1 MTTSVGANALAFPP
15 IFRPMQ
21 PDPSRTFIDD
31 LVSYFD
37 QKAEVNA
44 AYFAFL
50 YSSVSQT
57 HDLFLGVEHNGA
69 LEDIQNITL
78 LIKRVYLQDSP
89 TFFASSEHD
98 PDTFALVR
106 EQGLLFFSR
115 QEPVAL
121 AQQLLQRL
129 FDQQRDGAA
138 LHQAAREHAV
148 YAVVDREQL
157 AQRKLAFQPFGSA
170 EEPALPL
177 FTHPN
182 MVFLGTGLPEL
193 PPGLTLAQITWAKHL
208 ASSPTRA
215 VVLNPNTPFEA
226 RFEL

>member
-1 MTTSVGANALAFPP
+1 MTGNAVANTFVPP
-15 IFRPMQ
+15 FSTPMQ
-21 PDPSRTFIDD
+21 SNPARTFIDD

-37 QKAEVNA
+37 QKAEVYA

-50 YSSVSQT
+50 YSPVSQT
-57 HDLFLGVEHNGA
+57 HDLFLGVAHAGA
-69 LEDIQNITL
+69 LEDIQNMTL

-89 TFFASSEHD
+89 MFFASTEHD

-106 EQGLLFFSR
+106 EQGLLFFAR

-121 AQQLLQRL
+121 AQQLLKRL
-129 FDQQRDGAA
+129 FDPQSDGAA
-138 LHQAAREHAV
+138 LREAAREHAV
-148 YAVVDREQL
+148 YAVVDKEQL
-157 AQRKLAFQPFGSA
+157 AQRRLVFQPFGTA
-170 EEPALPL
+170 EEAALPL

-193 PPGLTLAQITWAKHL
+193 PPGLTLAQLTWAKHL
-208 ASSPTRA
+208 AGSPSRA

-226 RFEL
+226 RMEL

>member
-1 MTTSVGANALAFPP
+1 
-15 IFRPMQ
+15 MQ
-21 PDPSRTFIDD
+21 PQPARTFIDD

-37 QKAEVNA
+37 QKAEVHA

-69 LEDIQNITL
+69 LEDIQNTTL
-78 LIKRVYLQDSP
+78 LIKQVYLQDSP
-89 TFFASSEHD
+89 MFFASPEHD
-98 PDTFALVR
+98 PHAFALVR

-121 AQQLLQRL
+121 AQQLLKRL
-129 FDQQRDGAA
+129 FDRQSDGAA
-138 LHQAAREHAV
+138 LLDAVREQAV
-148 YAVVDREQL
+148 FAVVDKEKL
-157 AQRKLAFQPFGSA
+157 AQRQLAFQPFGAA
-170 EEPALPL
+170 EDAALSL

-182 MVFLGTGLPEL
+182 MVFLATGLPAL

-208 ASSPTRA
+208 VGSPPRA